1 MEKGRKAI
9 EKIGNRNKES
19 LYVQIGVM
27 GKGRRTAEKMGN
39 KSKESLY
46 GARRR

>member
-27 GKGRRTAEKMGN
+27 GKGKSATEKIGN
-39 KSKESLY
+39 GSKESL
-46 GARRR
+46 